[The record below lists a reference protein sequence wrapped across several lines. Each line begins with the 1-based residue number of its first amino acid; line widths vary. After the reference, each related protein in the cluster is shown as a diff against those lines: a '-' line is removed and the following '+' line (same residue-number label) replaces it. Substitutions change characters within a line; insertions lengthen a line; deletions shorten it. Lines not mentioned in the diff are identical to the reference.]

1 MPAKPRG
8 VSGPVLTL
16 SVTYYCGRWRG
27 CSTRARSLKPSSS
40 TTLWTLAS
48 SPAHAMVLGV
58 GVRDPDDIIELL
70 HDYGRRDAA
79 ALVVRQPAEAT
90 PDVVHAVQESG
101 VSLLALAAGASWN
114 QLAAMLRTLLA
125 EDDISEAQ
133 QQTLDGLPAG
143 DLFAVANA
151 VSALVDAPVT
161 IEDRASRVL
170 AFSGRQDEAD
180 QSRVRT
186 ILGRQVPE
194 QFTRGLERTGIFER
208 LYRDPDPVYIDPRT
222 QGFEVDMPWVAVA
235 VRAGSEILG
244 SIWAAVPGPPPRN
257 APALT
262 DAAKVVALHMLRL
275 RAGADVERRVRTDL
289 VSTALQGG
297 IRSRSDHPA
306 RAPRRPVTVLAM
318 GLTHA
323 SPHTRG
329 GRRRPRGRPPTP
341 HGRAGHAPDRGPAA
355 PRWPS
360 SATSRTPSC
369 ARPPNQLGGTG
380 GAPRFDLPES
390 TTDHTHA
397 AIGVGSLADDS
408 SDIQRARGRGP
419 GTART
424 AHRCPTPPR
433 RHHRGRSHRRADLDL
448 ADLTAARGDRPTTPL
463 TRLLD
468 YDAQHQTQL
477 MHTLQSLARRVRRRG
492 DGGRHGTRP
501 PEHLPLPPAPSRR
514 GGRHRSGRL
523 RSTIRG
529 HAAPLRLLGHAKQE
543 PSARRRP
550 TSERLRLPA

>member
-8 VSGPVLTL
+8 VSGPVLDAL
-16 SVTYYCGRWRG
+16 GDVLLR
-27 CSTRARSLKPSSS
+27 P
-40 TTLWTLAS
+40 LAGMQYPRPLLEAVVIHDPLDTCEF
-48 SPAHAMVLGV
+48 PAHAMVLGV

-222 QGFEVDMPWVAVA
+222 QGFEVDMPRVAVA

-244 SIWAAVPGPPPRN
+244 SIWAAVPGSPRN
-257 APALT
+257 AP
-262 DAAKVVALHMLRL
+262 
-275 RAGADVERRVRTDL
+275 
-289 VSTALQGG
+289 
-297 IRSRSDHPA
+297 
-306 RAPRRPVTVLAM
+306 
-318 GLTHA
+318 
-323 SPHTRG
+323 
-329 GRRRPRGRPPTP
+329 
-341 HGRAGHAPDRGPAA
+341 GP
-355 PRWPS
+355 S
-360 SATSRTPSC
+360 
-369 ARPPNQLGGTG
+369 
-380 GAPRFDLPES
+380 
-390 TTDHTHA
+390 
-397 AIGVGSLADDS
+397 
-408 SDIQRARGRGP
+408 
-419 GTART
+419 
-424 AHRCPTPPR
+424 PTPPR
-433 RHHRGRSHRRADLDL
+433 SSPCTCSGCARA
-448 ADLTAARGDRPTTPL
+448 
-463 TRLLD
+463 
-468 YDAQHQTQL
+468 
-477 MHTLQSLARRVRRRG
+477 
-492 DGGRHGTRP
+492 
-501 PEHLPLPPAPSRR
+501 
-514 GGRHRSGRL
+514 
-523 RSTIRG
+523 
-529 HAAPLRLLGHAKQE
+529 
-543 PSARRRP
+543 P
-550 TSERLRLPA
+550 TSNAECAPTL